1 MKFAKNFVNALNN
14 ALGFAVIKDD
24 ETIDE
29 ATARLEAMPT
39 HQKDDS
45 VIDEIKTSIQT
56 TEATLLELKE
66 KVTET
71 ETAQKSDNT
80 TLLTMMAEMKG
91 EIDSLKTEITELKK
105 DSLPKPIVT
114 NSTVGTTATNNLT
127 NVITLSKGRFSN
139 N

>member
-105 DSLPKPIVT
+105 DSLPKPIVN
-114 NSTVGTTATNNLT
+114 NSIVGTTATNNLT

>member
-91 EIDSLKTEITELKK
+91 EIDSLKTEITEVKK

>member
-66 KVTET
+66 KVAEIV
-71 ETAQKSDNT
+71 TAQKNDNT
-80 TLLTMMAEMKG
+80 ELLMMMSDLKA
-91 EIDSLKTEITELKK
+91 EIDKIQNEVTEVKK
-105 DSLPKPIVT
+105 DSLPKPIVN
-114 NSTVGTTATNNLT
+114 NSIVGTTATNNLT

>member
-1 MKFAKNFVNALNN
+1 MKFAKNFVSALNN